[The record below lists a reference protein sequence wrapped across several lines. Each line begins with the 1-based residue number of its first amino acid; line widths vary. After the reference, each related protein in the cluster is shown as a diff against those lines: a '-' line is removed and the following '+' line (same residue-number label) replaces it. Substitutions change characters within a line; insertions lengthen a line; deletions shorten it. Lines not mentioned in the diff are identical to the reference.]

1 MILEYLFWIGIIG
14 VLHSYLFY
22 PVILYVWPTKKRTL
36 SSYQKS
42 DNLPEVS
49 IIFAA
54 YNEESVIEEKINS
67 IYQSNYPLD
76 KISVWV
82 GSDCSS
88 DQTDDIIKR
97 LQSTYKSLHLFR
109 SPSRMGKS
117 GIINHL
123 VTQIKSDIY
132 IGTDANI
139 IFSQSLIFDLIA
151 PLKDSKVHLVGG
163 NISYDKPSNKGIA
176 KQEDQYLGFENFI
189 KTNESRAFQQVMGV
203 EGGCYAIRKDS
214 FVPIPP
220 LTFMEDFYIT
230 MKVIENKGLA
240 LFNHHAV
247 CYEDVSTDWKEEYK
261 RKVRISIGN
270 FQNLAR
276 FKKLFFSWP
285 TGFLFFSHKLLRWI
299 SPLLLIAI
307 SISSA
312 VLSFKNQFYLG
323 FTILQIVVI
332 LAIIVDLQFLKKGK
346 NVFVLRLFT
355 HFTLMNTALL
365 EGLIK
370 YSKGISTNVWQPTKR
385 NQQKT

>member
-1 MILEYLFWIGIIG
+1 MILDYIFWIGVLG

-22 PVILYVWPTKKRTL
+22 PIILHLWPTKKRALQAYST
-36 SSYQKS
+36 Q
-42 DNLPEVS
+42 DALPEVS
-49 IIFAA
+49 VIFAA

-82 GSDCSS
+82 GSDCST
-88 DQTDDIIKR
+88 DQTEDIIEKLR
-97 LQSTYKSLHLFR
+97 VKYSSLHLYR

-123 VTQIKSDIY
+123 ASQINTDIY

-139 IFSQSLIFDLIA
+139 IFSPDLIFQLIS
-151 PLKDSKVHLVGG
+151 PLKDPNVQLVGG
-163 NISYDKPSNKGIA
+163 NISYDKPSNRGIA
-176 KQEDQYLGFENFI
+176 KQEDQYLGYENFI

-203 EGGCYAIRKDS
+203 EGGCYAIKTKA

-230 MKVIENKGLA
+230 MKVIQNKGVT
-240 LFNHHAV
+240 LFNPKAI
-247 CYEDVSTDWKEEYK
+247 CFEDVSTDWKEEYK

-276 FKKLFFSWP
+276 FKAFLFSWP
-285 TGFLFFSHKLLRWI
+285 TGFLFLSHKLLRWI
-299 SPLLLIAI
+299 SPLLLILI
-307 SISSA
+307 TISSVWLA
-312 VLSFKNQFYLG
+312 FNNPFYL
-323 FTILQIVVI
+323 FFSILQIVVI
-332 LAIIVDLQFLKKGK
+332 LSIIVDLQFLKRGK
-346 NVFVLRLFT
+346 NVFGLRLFT